1 MIRTAFLTSIVL
13 AFAIGTSTSAQTAGL
28 FEVRFDL
35 SNLTAQQQTD
45 LEPALAETK
54 RFWESVIVGYQ
65 PDLARSPQ
73 QNSQINSATFFG
85 FFVAVMCHQ
94 RIGRPPCLTQFSC
107 HAIP

>member
-1 MIRTAFLTSIVL
+1 MALFRE
-13 AFAIGTSTSAQTAGL
+13 FAIARA
-28 FEVRFDL
+28 
-35 SNLTAQQQTD
+35 A
-45 LEPALAETK
+45 
-54 RFWESVIVGYQ
+54 
-65 PDLARSPQ
+65 DLARSPQ

>member
-54 RFWESVIVGYQ
+54 RFWESVIVGYH
-65 PDLARSPQ
+65 PDPAAASRLF
-73 QNSQINSATFFG
+73 QNSNWQTPRRSTTHVESVDAPNSVTRS
-85 FFVAVMCHQ
+85 VCQ
-94 RIGRPPCLTQFSC
+94 DKKS
-107 HAIP
+107 